1 MMQPPQGKTRGKTRQ
16 KTKSEKYN
24 VVPSENGRTYG
35 IDHLNLGKPANDS
48 ESDPQLLLAQ
58 LREDQIAN
66 KRYNNITKR
75 ECNVLFNFENP

>member
-35 IDHLNLGKPANDS
+35 IDPLNLGEPVNES
-48 ESDPQLLLAQ
+48 ESDPQLLIAQ
-58 LREDQIAN
+58 SREDQIAN
-66 KRYNNITKR
+66 KKI
-75 ECNVLFNFENP
+75 